1 LNFEL
6 KLLPHIQAMPT
17 IADLDTPALCIDL
30 DAFEANVKDL
40 VSACQRHGIS
50 WRPHAKCHKSVD
62 VARRLIEAGAIG
74 LTCAKL
80 GEAEVY
86 AAAGIRDL
94 LVANLL
100 VGPQKVQRL
109 VALRRTAD
117 PIVCFDNLA
126 QAEPIGRAMNQA
138 GLRVRALLEID
149 IGMQRAGVQPGEP
162 ALALAS
168 AVAKIPG
175 IDLAGIMGYEGHLLL
190 LEDPVEKEAKIRA
203 ALTQLTQTRDLLV
216 KHGIA
221 CPMVSCGGTGS
232 FATCVSQPGITEI
245 QCGGAIF
252 MDAFYRFN
260 CHVAQF
266 RYALKVIAT
275 VVSRPAPD
283 QAIIDAGRKT
293 MNMELAKPFVL
304 GRDDVHVVS
313 LSAEHGILRLDPTAQ
328 DVTIGQRLEIVP
340 GYSDFTCVLHDRYY
354 ALRGNEVEAIWPLAA
369 RGKLA

>member
-1 LNFEL
+1 
-6 KLLPHIQAMPT
+6 MPT
-17 IADLDTPALCIDL
+17 TADLDTPALCIDL
-30 DAFEANVKDL
+30 DAFEANVKD
-40 VSACQRHGIS
+40 VVTACRRQGIS

-100 VGPQKVQRL
+100 VGPHKVERL
-109 VALRRTAD
+109 VALRRIAD
-117 PIVCFDNLA
+117 PIVCFDSLA
-126 QAEPIGRAMNQA
+126 QAEPIGQAMQQA

-149 IGMQRAGVQPGEP
+149 IGMQRVGVLPGEP
-162 ALALAS
+162 TLALARQ
-168 AVAKIPG
+168 VANIPG
-175 IDLAGIMGYEGHLLL
+175 IELAGIMGYEGHLLL
-190 LEDPVEKEAKIRA
+190 LEDPAEKEAKIRA

-216 KHGIA
+216 QHGIA
-221 CPMVSCGGTGS
+221 CGIVSCGGTGS

-252 MDAFYRFN
+252 MDAFYRFK
-260 CHVAQF
+260 CHVSQF

-275 VVSRPAPD
+275 VVSRPTAD
-283 QAIIDAGRKT
+283 RAIIDAGRKT
-293 MNMELAKPFVL
+293 MNMELALPFVL
-304 GRDDVHVVS
+304 GRDDIHVVS
-313 LSAEHGILRLDPTAQ
+313 LSAEHGILRLDPSAQ
-328 DVTIGQRLEIVP
+328 ELKIGQRLEIVP

-354 ALRGNEVEAIWPLAA
+354 ALRGDSVEGVWPLAA

>member
-1 LNFEL
+1 
-6 KLLPHIQAMPT
+6 MPT
-17 IADLDTPALCIDL
+17 TAELDTPVLCVDL
-30 DAFEANVKDL
+30 EAFEANVNEL
-40 VSACQRHGIS
+40 AGACRRQGIS

-94 LVANLL
+94 LIANLL

-109 VALRRTAD
+109 VELRRIAD
-117 PIVCFDNLA
+117 PIVCFDSLA
-126 QAEPIGRAMNQA
+126 QADPIGSAMHEA

-149 IGMQRAGVQPGEP
+149 IGMQRVGIQPGEA
-162 ALALAS
+162 ALTLARQ
-168 AVAKIPG
+168 VAKIPG
-175 IDLAGIMGYEGHLLL
+175 IELAGIMGYEGHLLL
-190 LEDPVEKEAKIRA
+190 LENPAEKEAKIRA

-216 KHGIA
+216 QHGIA
-221 CPMVSCGGTGS
+221 CPIVSCGGTGS

-252 MDAFYRFN
+252 MDAFYRTK
-260 CHVAQF
+260 CRVAQF

-275 VVSRPAPD
+275 VVSRPAEGR
-283 QAIIDAGRKT
+283 AIIDAGRKT
-293 MNMELAKPFVL
+293 MNMELAMPFVL
-304 GRDDVHVVS
+304 GRDDIHVVS

-328 DVTIGQRLEIVP
+328 GVKIGQRLEIVP
-340 GYSDFTCVLHDRYY
+340 GYSDFTCVLHDRFY
-354 ALRGNEVEAIWPLAA
+354 ALRGEEVAEVWPLQA
-369 RGKLA
+369 RGKLQ